1 MSAIASQQ
9 EYNRLD
15 FSKLKDEIGKVRIE
29 KNSRVIL

>member
-15 FSKLKDEIGKVRIE
+15 FSKLKDGISKVRIE
-29 KNSRVIL
+29 KIVE